1 MKKPLL
7 VLTALFALSLVGL
20 HAEVDT
26 KSDTVFMFAN
36 KRGVVKPLKDI
47 PGRGYSNSMEISAS
61 ILPVSRFDVTV
72 DMVFGYRFN
81 KYIFLGGGIGFF
93 YLHESH
99 YQGYDNTTAINHY
112 IGVPVFVRAKF
123 NFTKNRVSPYF
134 GIDIGGAMLWDTRN
148 DDNNYY
154 YYNPVGYFLFRPHI
168 GIDINVSDKIKPYIM
183 LGASTYG
190 GALFFGAGC
199 KF

>member
-1 MKKPLL
+1 MRKTLL
-7 VLTALFALSLVGL
+7 ILSTLFALSLVGL

-61 ILPVSRFDVTV
+61 VLPKSTYNVSAT
-72 DMVFGYRFN
+72 MVFGYRFN
-81 KYIFLGGGIGFF
+81 KYIFLGGGLGIS
-93 YLHESH
+93 YLHETYH
-99 YQGYDNTTAINHY
+99 YSYNSTTEINDY
-112 IGVPVFVRAKF
+112 VGIPVFVRAKF
-123 NFTKNRVSPYF
+123 NFTKKRVSPFF
-134 GIDIGGAMLWDTRN
+134 GIDLGGAMFWEPQ
-148 DDNNYY
+148 NNGDYY
-154 YYNPVGYFLFRPHI
+154 DAAPMGYFLFRPHI
-168 GIDINVSDKIKPYIM
+168 GIDINVSDNIKPYIM
-183 LGASTYG
+183 VGGSTFG